1 MAIDKRATRLGVL
14 ALVGTLLFSLIGARL
29 WFLQTVEQESLQQQ
43 VDTTKLRTVPLL
55 PERGRIFDA
64 DGRIMADNQRVL
76 TVAVDWSVIR
86 RDSDR
91 AEIFRRLSGWINIPI
106 EDMEARFQSQVY
118 SPFLPMPVAEDIDER
133 TATAIQE
140 RVEDL
145 PGVSI
150 IEDSRRVYPYAPL
163 ASHVV
168 GYMGRITEESKDR
181 YLNAGYYLNE
191 RVGQFGIE
199 SSMEETLH
207 GTTGYVTYEVDN
219 ASRIVREVTAR
230 PADQRQRHPVDHR
243 PRPAA
248 VRRTGARD
256 PTDARVG
263 RPPPT
268 TRTIPRRTTR
278 AGPVPGVSPRTCRS
292 RRPPALWSSQNYETG
307 HIIALASYP
316 TFDNRWF
323 ETDLG
328 DGKFEQVFP
337 TVIDPVT
344 GKVDPDTST
353 LTNRAIQGR
362 YNLGSTFKPFTA
374 YAALSTGLLGV
385 NDYYEDLGRYT
396 MESVAEDKCNTG
408 LVRCVYKNATC
419 AGTQR
424 PCVYGNVDVETAL
437 AVSSDSFFYRI
448 GEKLMLPPFDP
459 SEPVLQNQVKLF
471 GFGSDTGIDL
481 PFAFD
486 GTVPDAELKKEYADL
501 GVITEDEG
509 QGYFTGDNVQLAIG
523 QGLLSASPLQLAIGY
538 SALAN
543 YGFVMKPEI
552 LMAIYQPGV
561 PDSRTPGVAD
571 LSQARL
577 AEEPNVDGEVVRQI
591 PMPPEIRDEINNGL
605 RRVITGPGTTSDSY
619 HHTTGENLFYYYPD
633 SAIPIAGKTGTAQ
646 GAGNY
651 PWNDSSA
658 FAGLQRRP
666 DQALHRHGVPR
677 EGRIR
682 LRGGR
687 TGREVHVPA
696 DVRPRSHRPRRAVG
710 PARHVVEPGGP
721 AATARRHAIVSTAD
735 SPTSARPSS
744 GPWPPRSCPANPTLG
759 SGTSAPALATR
770 AATSTGSC
778 CRPSSR

>member
-14 ALVGTLLFSLIGARL
+14 ALVGTLLFGLIGARL
-29 WFLQTVEQESLQQQ
+29 WFLQTVEQEALQEK

-76 TVAVDWSVIR
+76 TVAVDWSVLR
-86 RDSDR
+86 RDKDR
-91 AEIFRRLSGWINIPI
+91 AEIFRRLSGWVNVPV

-118 SPFLPMPVAEDIDER
+118 SPFLPMPVAEDVDER

-150 IEDSRRVYPYAPL
+150 VEESRRVYPYAPL

-168 GYMGRITEESKDR
+168 GYMGRITAETKDA
-181 YLNAGYYLNE
+181 YTSAGYYLNE

-199 SSMEETLH
+199 LSMEDELH
-207 GTTGYVTYEVDN
+207 GKWGYVTYEVDN
-219 ASRIVREVTAR
+219 ASRIIREVDRVPAINGNDIQLTIDLDQQQFAEQALETQLKQR
-230 PADQRQRHPVDHR
+230 QQEVAHNPADPETNFQDRVFPEFPEDV
-243 PRPAA
+243 PYKAPAGA
-248 VRRTGARD
+248 V
-256 PTDARVG
+256 V
-263 RPPPT
+263 
-268 TRTIPRRTTR
+268 
-278 AGPVPGVSPRTCRS
+278 VE
-292 RRPPALWSSQNYETG
+292 NYETG

-323 ETDLG
+323 ESDLG

-337 TVIDPVT
+337 TVVDPVT

-374 YAALSTGLLGV
+374 YAALNTGLIGV
-385 NDYYEDLGRYT
+385 NDYYQDTGRYT
-396 MESVAEDKCNTG
+396 MESVPEDKCNSG

-437 AVSSDSFFYRI
+437 AVSSDAFFYRL
-448 GEKLMLPPFDP
+448 GELMMTENNF
-459 SEPVLQNQVKLF
+459 EPVLQEQVRLF
-471 GFGSDTGIDL
+471 GFGSDPGIEL

-486 GTVPDAELKKEYADL
+486 GTVPDAALKKEYADL
-501 GVITEDEG
+501 GVISEDEG

-523 QGLLSASPLQLAIGY
+523 QGLLSASPLQLAMGY
-538 SALAN
+538 STLAN
-543 YGFVMKPEI
+543 YGFLMKPEI
-552 LMAIYQPGV
+552 IMAIYQPGV
-561 PDSRTPGVAD
+561 PDAREPGFAD
-571 LSQARL
+571 LSKAKL
-577 AEEPNVDGEVVRQI
+577 AEAPNVDGEVIRQLN
-591 PMPPEIRDEINNGL
+591 MPPEIHDEINNGL

-619 HHTTGENLFYYYPD
+619 HHTTGENLFYYYPSRD
-633 SAIPIAGKTGTAQ
+633 IPIAGKTGTAQ

-658 FAGLQRRP
+658 FAAYSEDPERP
-666 DQALHRHGVPR
+666 YTVTAYLEKAGYGSQAAGPVVKCMFMQLSGDAPTDPVVLSDQLDTTSNLAAQPR
-677 EGRIR
+677 QLSDTRCFNGRF
-682 LRGGR
+682 
-687 TGREVHVPA
+687 E
-696 DVRPRSHRPRRAVG
+696 
-710 PARHVVEPGGP
+710 
-721 AATARRHAIVSTAD
+721 
-735 SPTSARPSS
+735 
-744 GPWPPRSCPANPTLG
+744 
-759 SGTSAPALATR
+759 ATR
-770 AATSTGSC
+770 GVE
-778 CRPSSR
+778 